1 MTFPNV
7 SFFLCDHLVFT
18 ILQHNFYLFVYQG
31 HRASRSTPSTIFSKI
46 LWKIWCHMSNSPD
59 PSDTEVTLS
68 EKSDSSQYLNCLWA
82 AWQLVVEHHLV
93 SAVGCCSL
101 VNVFLHLLYLHC
113 NPRHV
118 FLIISLKEPSHY
130 LSLPMLIYPIH
141 KCKNKFSFFFFFFHG
156 CIFSRCFF
164 CIWNNLFALQSCQ
177 TPPGSLICS
186 RKDSLL
192 FLTTLQADPETSFCI
207 LLTVLYL
214 TYQRFKA
221 LSFTPF

>member
-141 KCKNKFSFFFFFFHG
+141 KCKNKFSFFFFFFMAVSSPDVSSVYETIYLPYRAVKLHQAPWFVLG
-156 CIFSRCFF
+156 KTRYYFLQLYKLTLKLPSVFFSQFY
-164 CIWNNLFALQSCQ
+164 
-177 TPPGSLICS
+177 T
-186 RKDSLL
+186 
-192 FLTTLQADPETSFCI
+192 
-207 LLTVLYL
+207 
-214 TYQRFKA
+214 
-221 LSFTPF
+221 